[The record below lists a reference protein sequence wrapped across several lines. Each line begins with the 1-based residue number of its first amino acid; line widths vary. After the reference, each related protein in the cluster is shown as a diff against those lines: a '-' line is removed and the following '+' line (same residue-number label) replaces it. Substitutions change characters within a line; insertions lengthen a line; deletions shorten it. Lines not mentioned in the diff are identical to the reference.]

1 MNTLDRYARQLL
13 LPEIGEEGQCR
24 LSKAKVLIV
33 GVGGLGSPIAI
44 YLAGAG
50 VGTLGLVDDDVVSVS
65 NLHRQVLYDEASVGQ
80 SKALCAKERLLAWF
94 FGGMPEAD
102 FNRLC
107 NDFAQAR
114 QDLIRP
120 QAIDMIRT
128 LNAKGQQTV
137 IVSASAENWVSKM
150 AELAFGAETTVTG
163 TRLEVSNGKITG
175 HIDGA
180 NCYGAEKAR
189 RIQEYLDSHDIS
201 REQCLITAYGDSRG
215 DKEMTDYADKS
226 YYKPFGD

>member
-1 MNTLDRYARQLL
+1 MQKTYIHTFDFD
-13 LPEIGEEGQCR
+13 
-24 LSKAKVLIV
+24 
-33 GVGGLGSPIAI
+33 
-44 YLAGAG
+44 
-50 VGTLGLVDDDVVSVS
+50 GTLTTADTMIELIRFVRGTTGLLS
-65 NLHRQVLYDEASVGQ
+65 
-80 SKALCAKERLLAWF
+80 RLACLSPLLILMKL
-94 FGGMPEAD
+94 GLGMPEAD
-102 FNRLC
+102 FNHLC

-189 RIQEYLDSHDIS
+189 RIQEYLDYLNIS

>member
-1 MNTLDRYARQLL
+1 MQKTYIHTFDFD
-13 LPEIGEEGQCR
+13 
-24 LSKAKVLIV
+24 
-33 GVGGLGSPIAI
+33 
-44 YLAGAG
+44 
-50 VGTLGLVDDDVVSVS
+50 GTLTTADTMIELIRFVRGTTGLLTGLACLSPF
-65 NLHRQVLYDEASVGQ
+65 LILMKLGLYPNRR
-80 SKALCAKERLLAWF
+80 AKDRLLAWF
-94 FGGMPEAD
+94 FGGMSEAD

-189 RIQEYLDSHDIS
+189 RIQEYLDSLNIS

-215 DKEMTDYADKS
+215 DKEMIDYADKS

>member
-1 MNTLDRYARQLL
+1 MQKTYIHTFDFD
-13 LPEIGEEGQCR
+13 
-24 LSKAKVLIV
+24 
-33 GVGGLGSPIAI
+33 
-44 YLAGAG
+44 
-50 VGTLGLVDDDVVSVS
+50 GTLTTADTMIELIRFVRGTTRLLTGLACLSPF
-65 NLHRQVLYDEASVGQ
+65 LILMKLALYPNWR
-80 SKALCAKERLLAWF
+80 AKERLLAWF

-189 RIQEYLDSHDIS
+189 RIQEYLDSLNIS

>member
-1 MNTLDRYARQLL
+1 MQKTYIHTFDFD
-13 LPEIGEEGQCR
+13 
-24 LSKAKVLIV
+24 
-33 GVGGLGSPIAI
+33 
-44 YLAGAG
+44 
-50 VGTLGLVDDDVVSVS
+50 GTLTTVDTMIELIRFVRGTTGLLTGLACLSPF
-65 NLHRQVLYDEASVGQ
+65 LILMKLGLYPNWRS
-80 SKALCAKERLLAWF
+80 KERLLAWF

-189 RIQEYLDSHDIS
+189 RIQEYLDSLNIS

>member
-1 MNTLDRYARQLL
+1 M
-13 LPEIGEEGQCR
+13 
-24 LSKAKVLIV
+24 K
-33 GVGGLGSPIAI
+33 
-44 YLAGAG
+44 
-50 VGTLGLVDDDVVSVS
+50 LGLYP
-65 NLHRQVLYDEASVGQ
+65 NWR
-80 SKALCAKERLLAWF
+80 AKERLLAWF

>member
-1 MNTLDRYARQLL
+1 MQKTYIHTFDFD
-13 LPEIGEEGQCR
+13 
-24 LSKAKVLIV
+24 
-33 GVGGLGSPIAI
+33 
-44 YLAGAG
+44 
-50 VGTLGLVDDDVVSVS
+50 GTLTTADTMIELIRFVRGTTGLLTGLACLSPF
-65 NLHRQVLYDEASVGQ
+65 LILMKLGLYPTWR
-80 SKALCAKERLLAWF
+80 AKERLLAWF
-94 FGGMPEAD
+94 FGGMSEAD

-189 RIQEYLDSHDIS
+189 RIQEYLDYLNIS

>member
-1 MNTLDRYARQLL
+1 MQKTYIHTFDFD
-13 LPEIGEEGQCR
+13 
-24 LSKAKVLIV
+24 
-33 GVGGLGSPIAI
+33 
-44 YLAGAG
+44 
-50 VGTLGLVDDDVVSVS
+50 GTLTTADTMIELIRFVRGTTGLLTGLACLSPLLILMKLGLYS
-65 NLHRQVLYDEASVGQ
+65 NWR
-80 SKALCAKERLLAWF
+80 AKERLLAWF

-189 RIQEYLDSHDIS
+189 RIQEYLDSHNIS

-215 DKEMTDYADKS
+215 DKEMIDYADKS